1 MTKMRISSIKVQSEG
16 YVHCKSNFYSA
27 HDCMSNGSCHTFL
40 PGINTLM
47 GEIDSGNWAI
57 SYLLS
62 MYVHRPEDFVLFG
75 QPQINVNNN
84 LICLDELAPFS
95 CYLDELDPLFSV
107 HDSVAQLIKH
117 GLQSSHSN
125 DSCEDIRKLFHM
137 DSERFERPLA
147 GVGNEIFK
155 AMAAIGYANDKKVFC
170 FPWLSKKRFESY
182 HENLTDLLRTLD
194 DLGQISIV
202 PVGMI

>member
-1 MTKMRISSIKVQSEG
+1 
-16 YVHCKSNFYSA
+16 
-27 HDCMSNGSCHTFL
+27 
-40 PGINTLM
+40 
-47 GEIDSGNWAI
+47 
-57 SYLLS
+57 
-62 MYVHRPEDFVLFG
+62 
-75 QPQINVNNN
+75 
-84 LICLDELAPFS
+84 
-95 CYLDELDPLFSV
+95 
-107 HDSVAQLIKH
+107 
-117 GLQSSHSN
+117 
-125 DSCEDIRKLFHM
+125 M

-147 GVGNEIFK
+147 GAGNEIFK